1 MVLIAGPDAGA
12 QISSLATSG
21 NHVFAAAGS
30 KVRRYLR
37 GKEAAVY
44 ETSENVVLGQIL
56 IFGGQLVALKEDGTG
71 MFIWDME
78 SLGEASTWYGWA
90 DDRITQ

>member
-1 MVLIAGPDAGA
+1 MTGPDAGA

-21 NHVFAAAGS
+21 NYVFAAAGS

-44 ETSENVVLGQIL
+44 ETSDNVVLGQIL
-56 IFGGQLVALKEDGTG
+56 IFGGQLVALKEDGTR
-71 MFIWDME
+71 MYIWDVE
-78 SLGEASTWYGWA
+78 TLGEGRLGQAN
-90 DDRITQ
+90 DRTAQ